1 MRKIKSLEE
10 ELDYIAEN
18 EIKKNIDGLSELIDS
33 YGQNKDEETLLK
45 KELTSLNSKIKDL
58 MSSNNLEYY
67 ATTKYK
73 ISYYEQNK
81 DSINEDA
88 LVNLFTSAPKFMSIA
103 YEYGIVKTKE
113 YIDMDA
119 LENAMYHYAF
129 NQEQLDEISKHKI
142 EKRVPVLK
150 ITKVK
155 GKK

>member
-1 MRKIKSLEE
+1 MRRKIEE
-10 ELDYIAEN
+10 ELNNIAEQELN
-18 EIKKNIDGLSELIDS
+18 KEYSDLQELIDS
-33 YGQNKDEETLLK
+33 YGVNKDEESLLK
-45 KELTSLNSKIKDL
+45 KEISAQNTAIKDL
-58 MSSNNLEYY
+58 MLKNSLEYY
-67 ATTKYK
+67 ATSKYK
-73 ISYYEQNK
+73 VTYYEQNK
-81 DSINEDA
+81 DSMDEDA
-88 LVNLFTSAPKFMSIA
+88 LVSLFTSVPKFMSIA

>member
-1 MRKIKSLEE
+1 MRRKIEE
-10 ELDYIAEN
+10 ELNNIAEQELN
-18 EIKKNIDGLSELIDS
+18 KEYSDLQELIDS
-33 YGQNKDEETLLK
+33 YGVNKDEESLLK
-45 KELTSLNSKIKDL
+45 KEISAQNTAIKDL
-58 MSSNNLEYY
+58 MLKNSLEYY
-67 ATTKYK
+67 ATSKYK
-73 ISYYEQNK
+73 VTYYEQNK
-81 DSINEDA
+81 DFMDEDA